1 MADRTFTLDE
11 AQALVPVLG
20 SLLKTAIDG
29 KNAAERIE
37 QEFKTVSSRVFL
49 NGGTLLDVAQL
60 AARKRERERLTRKI
74 KDALAE
80 IAATGAL
87 VKDLEMGLLD
97 FPCRVEDRTILLCW
111 KLGET
116 AIAHWHGTDEGYRFR
131 KPIDEKIA
139 NAGEKPGSG
148 E

>member
-1 MADRTFTLDE
+1 MAERTFTLDE

>member
-11 AQALVPVLG
+11 AQALLPVLG

-29 KNAAERIE
+29 KNTAERIE
-37 QEFKTVSSRVFL
+37 QEFKAVSSRVFL
-49 NGGTLLDVAQL
+49 NGGTLVDVARL
-60 AARKRERERLTRKI
+60 AARKREKERLVQKI

-80 IAATGAL
+80 IEATGVL

-97 FPCRVEDRTILLCW
+97 FPCEVEHRTILLCW

-116 AIAHWHGTDEGYRFR
+116 TIAHWHGTDEGYRYR

-139 NAGEKPGSG
+139 NAGKKPGSR